1 MAGLLTLPSF
11 DRQFPQLSWYQLT
24 GHVRKQHAI
33 YQGMAEPIFNKM
45 DNCLFLII
53 GVTLG
58 IFNLGCFVGAIL
70 TIWLGDFLGRKK
82 TILIGTTIMIV
93 GAILQ
98 TSSFSL
104 AQLLVGRFVTG
115 FGNGLNTS
123 TVPTWLSETSKSHR
137 RGQLV
142 VIGGA
147 MITAGVT
154 LSYWVVYGFHFINGG
169 NNSIGWRFPIA
180 LQMLF
185 SVLVMVLIIG
195 LPESPRWLIL
205 QGRERAALE
214 VLSALNERP
223 VDDPYVQNEFTAIKD
238 TILEM
243 SRGAFVD
250 MFTMDKNRHFH
261 RTALAFVAQVF
272 QQISGINLITYYSAL
287 IFQQNIGYGPSTSR
301 LLSACSGTEY
311 FLASWFAVLV
321 IDRLGRRKLMMFG
334 SIGQS
339 LCMVVLAA
347 TICYAR
353 SSHGASITASVFIF
367 LFNTVFAIG
376 WLGIGWLYP
385 AEIVPLRIRG
395 SANALSCASNWFFNF
410 VVVLITPIAFA
421 TIGYRTYI
429 IFAVV

>member
-1 MAGLLTLPSF
+1 M
-11 DRQFPQLSWYQLT
+11 
-24 GHVRKQHAI
+24 
-33 YQGMAEPIFNKM
+33 
-45 DNCLFLII
+45 II
-53 GVTLG
+53 
-58 IFNLGCFVGAIL
+58 
-70 TIWLGDFLGRKK
+70 
-82 TILIGTTIMIV
+82 

-104 AQLLVGRFVTG
+104 AQLLVGRAVTG
-115 FGNGLNTS
+115 LGNGLNTS

-154 LSYWVVYGFHFINGG
+154 ISYWIVYGFYFIDGG
-169 NNSIGWRFPIA
+169 NNSLSWRFPVGF
-180 LQMLF
+180 QMLF
-185 SVLVMVLIIG
+185 SILVMVLIVG

-223 VDDPYVQNEFTAIKD
+223 IDDPYVQNEFTAIKD

-250 MFTMDKNRHFH
+250 MFTMDKTRHFH
-261 RTALAFVAQVF
+261 RTLLAFVAQVF
-272 QQISGINLITYYSAL
+272 QQISGINLITYYAAI
-287 IFQQNIGYGPSTSR
+287 IFQQSIGYGPSTSR
-301 LLSACSGTEY
+301 LLAALSGTEY

-334 SIGQS
+334 AVGQS
-339 LCMVVLAA
+339 VCMIVLTA
-347 TICYAR
+347 TVRYAR
-353 SSHGASITASVFIF
+353 SNHGSSIAATVFIF
-367 LFNTVFAIG
+367 LFNTVFAVG

-395 SANALSCASNWFFNF
+395 SANALSCASNWLFNF
-410 VVVLITPIAFA
+410 VVALITPIALA
-421 TIGYRTYI
+421 SIGYRTYI
-429 IFAVV
+429 IFAVM